1 MQKYKYTAV
10 NLQKQKI
17 RGVFIAK
24 DEEDLELQLAKQSLF
39 LVSAKPYSGGTP
51 SAFFTLGTG
60 KVSMP
65 ELTSFCR
72 QFAIMLNTN
81 IPILDSLDI
90 LKNQPYSNYF
100 RNILAVVFEDVQSG
114 VLLSEALNKH
124 AKVFPNFFRSMI
136 RVGELSGKLDMVLN
150 ALADYYEK
158 DAELRGK
165 VKGALAYPMMLA
177 GMTLGIVV
185 LMLALVVPTFRET
198 LDQLEV
204 EATGLTAA
212 VYAVSDFL
220 LAWWQYLLAGIVV
233 LGLIIFLVCRTEF
246 GGYAVDVLKL
256 KLPIIKTIQINMI
269 TARFAR
275 AFALLLS
282 SGMDLNEAMYATE
295 IVLGNKY
302 LTNRFHQATEAV
314 RAGMSLTNA
323 FESYNLF
330 PPMMI
335 QMITIGEKTNALDD
349 VLTRSCNFFDAQV
362 ETSMNSLTNKI
373 QPIMLLVMGA
383 VIGVLFLAVYSP
395 MISIM
400 TGLSA

>member
-24 DEEDLELQLAKQSLF
+24 DEEDLALQLAKQSLF

-72 QFAIMLNTN
+72 QFAIMLNTH

-90 LKNQPYSNYF
+90 LKNQPYSSYF

-114 VLLSEALNKH
+114 MLLSEALNKH

-136 RVGELSGKLDMVLN
+136 KVGELSGKLDMVLN

-158 DAELRGK
+158 DADLRGK

-177 GMTLGIVV
+177 GMTLGIVI

-220 LAWWQYLLAGIVV
+220 LEWWQYLLAGIVV
-233 LGLIIFLVCRTEF
+233 LGLIIFLVVRTEF

-256 KLPIIKTIQINMI
+256 KLPILKTIQINMI

-295 IVLGNKY
+295 IVIGNKY
-302 LTNRFHQATEAV
+302 LTNRFQQATEAV

-349 VLTRSCNFFDAQV
+349 VLTRSCNFFDTQV

-373 QPIMLLVMGA
+373 QPIMLLIMGG

>member
-17 RGVFIAK
+17 HGVFIAN
-24 DEEDLELQLAKQSLF
+24 DEEELALELAKQSLF
-39 LVSAKPYSGGTP
+39 LISAKPYSGGTP
-51 SAFFTLGTG
+51 SAFFTTGTG
-60 KVSMP
+60 KVAMP

-72 QFAIMLNTN
+72 QFAIMLNTH

-90 LKNQPYSNYF
+90 LKIQPFSSYF
-100 RNILAVVFEDVQSG
+100 RNILAVVYEDVQSG

-136 RVGELSGKLDMVLN
+136 RVGELSGKLDMVLT

-158 DAELRGK
+158 DSQLRSK
-165 VKGALAYPMMLA
+165 IKSAMAYPSMLA
-177 GMTLGIVV
+177 GMTLAIVV

-204 EATGLTAA
+204 EPTGLTAA

-220 LAWWQYLLAGIVV
+220 LAWWQILLAVV
-233 LGLIIFLVCRTEF
+233 VVIGLLIFAISRTEF
-246 GGYAVDVLKL
+246 GGYAVDVLKM

-295 IVLGNKY
+295 IVIGNKY
-302 LTNRFHQATEAV
+302 MTERFHQATEAV
-314 RAGMSLTNA
+314 RGGMSLTNA

-349 VLTRSCNFFDAQV
+349 VLTRSCNFFDNQV

-373 QPIMLLVMGA
+373 QPIMLLIMGA
-383 VIGVLFLAVYSP
+383 IIGVLFLAVYSP

-400 TGLSA
+400 TGLSV

>member
-24 DEEDLELQLAKQSLF
+24 DEEELALELAKQSLF
-39 LVSAKPYSGGTP
+39 LISAQPYSGGTP
-51 SAFFTLGTG
+51 SAFFTTGTG

-65 ELTSFCR
+65 ELTTFCR
-72 QFAIMLNTN
+72 QFAIMLNTH

-90 LKNQPYSNYF
+90 LKNQPYSSYF

-114 VLLSEALNKH
+114 VFLSDALNKH

-136 RVGELSGKLDMVLN
+136 KVGELSGKLDMVLT

-158 DAELRGK
+158 DSQLRSK
-165 VKGALAYPMMLA
+165 IKGALAYPMMLA
-177 GMTLGIVV
+177 GMTLGIVI
-185 LMLALVVPTFRET
+185 LMLALVIPTFRET
-198 LDQLEV
+198 LTQLEV
-204 EATGLTAA
+204 EPSGLTAA
-212 VYAVSDFL
+212 VYAISDFL
-220 LAWWQYLLAGIVV
+220 LAWWQLLLAVFTVI
-233 LGLIIFLVCRTEF
+233 GLLIFAISRTEF

-256 KLPIIKTIQINMI
+256 KLPVIKTIQINMI

-295 IVLGNKY
+295 IVIGNKY
-302 LTNRFHQATEAV
+302 LTQRFHQATEAV

-349 VLTRSCNFFDAQV
+349 VLTRSCNFFDNQV
-362 ETSMNSLTNKI
+362 ETSMNALTNKI
-373 QPIMLLVMGA
+373 QPIMLLIMGT
-383 VIGVLFLAVYSP
+383 VVGVLFLAAYSP

-400 TGLSA
+400 SGLSV